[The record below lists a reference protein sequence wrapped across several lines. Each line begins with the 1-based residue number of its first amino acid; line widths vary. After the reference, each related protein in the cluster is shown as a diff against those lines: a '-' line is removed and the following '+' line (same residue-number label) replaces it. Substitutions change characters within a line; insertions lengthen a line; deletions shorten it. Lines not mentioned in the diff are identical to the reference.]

1 MAMTEERRRYRA
13 YLLRLWWA
21 GHDGEAGWRASLEE
35 PHTGTRYGFA
45 TLAQL
50 FDFLEGLV
58 ATPPNDDDDSLHQ
71 PL

>member
-1 MAMTEERRRYRA
+1 MAKGRPRYRA

-35 PHTGTRYGFA
+35 PHTGIRYGFA

-50 FDFLEGLV
+50 FDFLKQRTEDTSSDES
-58 ATPPNDDDDSLHQ
+58 APPHD
-71 PL
+71 